1 MNLYL
6 ISMVVGLHE
15 ENLKQSKNGKKEN
28 IVGYIFAYVVT

>member
-15 ENLKQSKNGKKEN
+15 ENLKQSKNGKKKN